1 MKKSFSIFTLVILL
15 VATSGIHAQEACT
28 VLLPQISGSYEG
40 DCKKGL
46 AHGQGKAKGTDQ
58 YEGQFRNGLPDGK
71 GTYLWSTGEKYTG
84 QWKNGK
90 RNGIGE
96 YTFPDNGKD
105 TTNRGQW
112 VDDKYT
118 GPVIPKP
125 SVIQKEG
132 IDRYSFQKNG
142 ELRKRVLINFYQ
154 NGMRNTVLN
163 NLLLSS
169 SSGYETTLG
178 ISTGYDEVTFP
189 VTIKIS
195 YTTLNKLN
203 SMPVSVRFEFEI
215 SEPGDWV
222 VDIHN

>member
-1 MKKSFSIFTLVILL
+1 MKKSFSIVTLVVLAL
-15 VATSGIHAQEACT
+15 AVSGVHAQEACK
-28 VLLPQISGSYEG
+28 VLLPQISGSYQG

-58 YEGQFRNGLPDGK
+58 YEGQFRSGLPDGK
-71 GTYLWSTGEKYTG
+71 GTYHWSTGEKYIG

-96 YTFPDNGKD
+96 YTFLDNGKD
-105 TTNRGQW
+105 TTNTGQW

-125 SVIQKEG
+125 SVTQKDG
-132 IDRYSFQKNG
+132 VDRYSFQKNG

>member
-1 MKKSFSIFTLVILL
+1 MKRFFTI
-15 VATSGIHAQEACT
+15 ATLIAAGLAGFTVNAQELCK

-40 DCKKGL
+40 GCKKGL
-46 AHGQGKAKGTDQ
+46 AHGQGKAKGTDH
-58 YEGQFRNGLPDGK
+58 YEGQFRAGYPDGK
-71 GTYLWSTGEKYTG
+71 GTYVWSTGEKYTG

-96 YTFPDNGKD
+96 YTFLDNGKD

-112 VDDKYT
+112 TDDQYT
-118 GPVIPKP
+118 GPVYAKP
-125 SVIQKEG
+125 EVLQKDG
-132 IDRYSFQKNG
+132 VDRYSFQKNG
-142 ELRKRVLINFYQ
+142 DLRKRVLINFYQ

-169 SSGYETTLG
+169 GSGYETTLG

-195 YTTLNKLN
+195 YTTMNKLN
-203 SMPVSVRFEFEI
+203 SMPVNVRFEFEI